1 MCGIIAVVGA
11 KNNANRIVVNGL
23 KNLEYR
29 GYDSWGIAYRDKNL
43 IRSRKNI
50 GKLSGSEEILDSIST
65 QPASLSMGHT
75 RWATHGATTKA
86 NSHPHFSCDRDIA
99 VVHNGII
106 ENYQE
111 LRQQLESAGHKLRSE
126 TDTEVIAHLVE
137 DEFKKSRSLTEAVG
151 RALQQVKGAFAI
163 AVAHEQSNTLVGA
176 RRGSPLVVGLGK
188 DQKFLASDIPAFLT
202 ETNEVIFA
210 EEGDLIELTE
220 ETIKIYS
227 LDSGKKRDYK
237 VDTISWSQEQ
247 AQKGEFD
254 HFMIK
259 EIFDQP
265 SALEKVIAHS
275 RLEIEALAEII
286 NNSFGTYFT
295 ACGTAYHAALGATYL
310 FSRIA
315 HKHVNVCVASEFPNY
330 EHFLKEQ
337 TLLVLISQS
346 GETADTLEALRAAKR
361 RGSKTMGI
369 VNVQGSTL
377 VRESDHH
384 ILTQAGPELCVL
396 ATKSFTSQ
404 LALVTLLAY
413 ASQDQYFE
421 GRELV
426 LSATSAIK
434 EMLNDQDKISQIK
447 RIAKSIAKTEH
458 LYTIGRGLNYPTA
471 LEAAL
476 KIKEVSYIHAEGFAG
491 GELKHGSIALIE
503 KGTPVIV
510 FASNDETKAEIISN
524 AMEVRSR
531 GAYVIGISP
540 ENNEVFDEWIPVAD
554 LPNAMPI
561 VGSVPAQILAYYL
574 AIERGTDPDKPRNLA
589 KSVTVK

>member
-1 MCGIIAVVGA
+1 MCGIIAVVGT
-11 KNNANRIVVNGL
+11 KNNANKIVVNGL

-43 IRSRKNI
+43 IRSRKNT
-50 GKLSGSEEILDSIST
+50 GKLENSEEILEL
-65 QPASLSMGHT
+65 LSKEKTNLALGHT

-86 NSHPHFSCDRDIA
+86 NSHPHFSCKRDIA

-111 LRQQLESAGHKLRSE
+111 LRAELEALGHKLRSE
-126 TDTEVIAHLVE
+126 TDTEVIAHLIE
-137 DEFKKSRSLTEAVG
+137 DEFAKSKSLTEAVG
-151 RALQQVKGAFAI
+151 RSLQKVKGAFAI
-163 AVAHEQSNTLVGA
+163 AVAHESSNILVGA
-176 RRGSPLVVGLGK
+176 RRGSPLVIGIGK
-188 DQKFLASDIPAFLT
+188 EQKFLASDIPAFLT
-202 ETNEVIFA
+202 ETNEIIFA

-220 ETIKIYS
+220 KETKIYS

-237 VDTISWSQEQ
+237 IDTIHWSQEQ

-265 SALEKVIAHS
+265 QALEKVIAHS
-275 RLEIEALAEII
+275 RLEIEELADII

-295 ACGTAYHAALGATYL
+295 ACGTAYHAALGATYM
-310 FSRIA
+310 FSRVA
-315 HKHVNVCVASEFPNY
+315 NRHVNVCVASEFPNY
-330 EHFLKEQ
+330 EHFLKEK

-346 GETADTLEALRAAKR
+346 GETADTLEALRSAKK
-361 RGSKTMGI
+361 RGSKTIGI

-396 ATKSFTSQ
+396 ATKSFTAQ

-413 ASQDQYFE
+413 ASADKYFE
-421 GRELV
+421 GRELI
-426 LSATSAIK
+426 ANAIK
-434 EMLNDQDKISQIK
+434 AIREMLEDQEKIEKIK
-447 RIAKSIAKTEH
+447 KIAKGIAKKEH

-510 FASNDETKAEIISN
+510 FAGNDETKAEIISN

-540 ENNEVFDEWIPVAD
+540 EPNEVFDEWIQVAD

-561 VGSVPAQILAYYL
+561 IGSVPAQILSYYL